1 MRLVDGIRKLGF
13 RKWYEGEL
21 TRSHLRLVLVLLCAV
36 GAIATLELASR
47 QAPITDRIGSVV
59 LLIACAGIGAVSLRR
74 YLFLL
79 LHAEHAANQAV
90 CPQCQTY
97 GRLDLVRDE
106 PQHERMEVRC
116 RRCGHAWSMS
126 DAGED

>member
-1 MRLVDGIRKLGF
+1 MRLADGIRKRGF

-36 GAIATLELASR
+36 GAIGTLELASR
-47 QAPITDRIGSVV
+47 QAPMADRLGSLV
-59 LLIACAGIGAVSLRR
+59 LLLACGFIGAVSLRR

-79 LHAEHAANQAV
+79 MRAEHAASQAI

-97 GRLDLVRDE
+97 GRLELVRDE
-106 PQHERMEVRC
+106 PQHDRMEVRC
-116 RRCGHAWSMS
+116 RSCQHAWSMS